1 MKRHHVLLLA
11 LLGSAALLSCAQ
23 KSPTAA
29 PSSTAVSKAATT
41 TCQLEVEGYGS
52 AGRPDIK
59 TAKLSCSDGTITAA
73 AAPMLRK
80 ALGPKGTQ
88 GVSWSTSP
96 ACMEYVNDVKC
107 IFVVCSDT
115 PVTFVKPVLKDIQLP
130 ADQLIFGLCM
140 VGGSEA
146 VIRGGLFT
154 GLSMR
159 SVVVDGEGT
168 SLLIA
173 DSTFEGGE
181 GVGPKSPP
189 AGGVGALGGRTVITS
204 SRFAGNIAANGAAI
218 WASGQAKVDVD
229 PDHKEKSGGLCG
241 RRSLSGHTAC
251 TSTACLTAVLQ
262 QTVWDW
268 ACWLFAKQCS
278 SC

>member
-1 MKRHHVLLLA
+1 
-11 LLGSAALLSCAQ
+11 
-23 KSPTAA
+23 
-29 PSSTAVSKAATT
+29 
-41 TCQLEVEGYGS
+41 
-52 AGRPDIK
+52 
-59 TAKLSCSDGTITAA
+59 
-73 AAPMLRK
+73 
-80 ALGPKGTQ
+80 
-88 GVSWSTSP
+88 
-96 ACMEYVNDVKC
+96 MEYVNDVKC
-107 IFVVCSDT
+107 LFVVCSDT

-130 ADQLIFGLCM
+130 ADQLLFGLCM